1 MPRRTRKIAPLLTL
15 VLLFAACGKAENDG
29 RIVASGHVEATDV
42 RISTKVGGT
51 LLSRPVDEGDA
62 VEVGREIARI
72 DTVDL
77 ELALAAAKAERA
89 QAAADLRLKQAGYRE
104 EDIAEAEA
112 QVGQVEA
119 DLDAARKDL
128 DRMEGLLASGSGTAK
143 SRDDALARR
152 DVAKARLRA
161 ANEQLRKIRAGFR
174 VEEIDAAAARLE
186 AADAR
191 IAQLQQN
198 IRDAVILSPTAG
210 IVTAKVAEPGELL
223 APGAP
228 IVVITDLADAW
239 LNVYVGEPSLGKI
252 RLGQAAEVRTDGGEV
267 RTGHVSFIASQAEFT
282 PKNVQTQDERVKLVF
297 KVKIALEN
305 EDGLF
310 KPGMP
315 AEAGLEPVAPGPPH
329 ETPR

>member
-1 MPRRTRKIAPLLTL
+1 MPCHARKIAFLLAVVPLL
-15 VLLFAACGKAENDG
+15 AACDNAGDDG
-29 RIVASGHVEATDV
+29 RIVASGHVEATEV

-62 VEVGREIARI
+62 VEVGSEISKI

-89 QAAADLRLKQAGYRE
+89 VAAADLALKQAGYRE
-104 EDIAEAEA
+104 EEIAEAEA
-112 QVGQVEA
+112 RVGQAGA
-119 DLDAARKDL
+119 DLDAAQKDL

-152 DVAKARLRA
+152 DVAKARLLASR
-161 ANEQLRKIRAGFR
+161 EQLHKMRAGFR
-174 VEEIDAAAARLE
+174 AEEINAAAAILE

-210 IVTAKVAEPGELL
+210 IVTAKIAEPGELV

-239 LNVYVGEPSLGKI
+239 LNVYVGEPSLGRI
-252 RLGQAAEVRTDGGEV
+252 RLGQEAEVRTDGGEV

-297 KVKIALEN
+297 KVKIALQN

-315 AEAGLEPVAPGPPH
+315 AEARLAPVEAS
-329 ETPR
+329 R